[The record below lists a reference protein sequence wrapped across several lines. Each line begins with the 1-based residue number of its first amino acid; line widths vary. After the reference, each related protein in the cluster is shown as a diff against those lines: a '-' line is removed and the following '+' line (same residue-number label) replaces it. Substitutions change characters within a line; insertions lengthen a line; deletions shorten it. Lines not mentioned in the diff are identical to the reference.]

1 MKGIPNFSKETIQ
14 TIKKLSFNPLNG
26 KRASFEISG
35 FFGFVIKMNYE
46 FICELLYVVKAVA

>member
-1 MKGIPNFSKETIQ
+1 MVKEPHLRFQ
-14 TIKKLSFNPLNG
+14 F
-26 KRASFEISG
+26 